1 MVTYI
6 TGHQCITCI
15 FRQYPTYFNTKQLLL
30 FYCKAEKSRV
40 TRRATEEE
48 RQEIQSREKEVQARK
63 LNVSL
68 LNKFFKKKG
77 TL

>member
-6 TGHQCITCI
+6 TVHKCITCI
-15 FRQYPTYFNTKQLLL
+15 FRQSANYFNTKQLLL
-30 FYCKAEKSRV
+30 FYCKAENSRV
-40 TRRATEEE
+40 TRRATEKE

-68 LNKFFKKKG
+68 LNKHFKKG